1 MKARREEKMKVV
13 LLNSTYEISKAVSSI
28 IIEQITQKPD
38 SVLGFAT
45 GSSPVETYKRIIEA
59 YENGEV
65 SLKDITTFN
74 LDEYCGLPHENENSY
89 YYFMKDNLFGKTDID
104 YNKVHFLSGTT
115 GDIDKECQV
124 YRDDIEKAGGI
135 DIQLLGVGT
144 NGHIGFNEP
153 SESFTDGPFK
163 VKLAESTIKANSRF
177 FEDGQVPEYALTMG
191 IGDIMKAKKILL
203 IATGASKTHA
213 VKQMIEGEV
222 TPHCPAS
229 ILQNHPD
236 ATIFIDNESAA
247 LLDKKNF

>member
-1 MKARREEKMKVV
+1 MKVV
-13 LLNSTYEISKAVSSI
+13 LLNSAYEISKAVSSI
-28 IIEQITQKPD
+28 IIEQINRKPD

-65 SLKDITTFN
+65 SLKSITTFN
-74 LDEYCGLPHENENSY
+74 LDEYCGLEHENENSY
-89 YYFMKDNLFGKTDID
+89 YYFMKDNLFGKTDVD
-104 YNKVHFLSGTT
+104 YDKVHFLSGTT
-115 GDIDKECQV
+115 GDIDKECQA

-177 FEDGQVPEYALTMG
+177 FENGKVPEYALTMG

-203 IATGASKTHA
+203 IATGSSKVNA
-213 VKQMIEGEV
+213 VKQMVEGEV
-222 TPHCPAS
+222 TPHCPAT

-236 ATIFIDNESAA
+236 TTIFIDSESAA
-247 LLDKKNF
+247 LLANKNF

>member
-1 MKARREEKMKVV
+1 MKVV
-13 LLNSTYEISKAVSSI
+13 LLNSTYEISKAVSSV
-28 IIEQITQKPD
+28 IIEQIQKNPA

-45 GSSPVETYKRIIEA
+45 GSSPVETYQRIIEA
-59 YENGEV
+59 YETGKV

-74 LDEYCGLPHENENSY
+74 LDEYCGLPHDNENSY
-89 YYFMKDNLFGKTDID
+89 YYFMKDNLFGKTDVD

-115 GDIDKECQV
+115 GDIDKECQS

-153 SESFTDGPFK
+153 SEEFTDGPFK
-163 VKLAESTIKANSRF
+163 VRLAESTIKANSRF

-203 IATGASKTHA
+203 IATGKSKAEA
-213 VKQMIEGEV
+213 VRQMIEGEV
-222 TPHCPAS
+222 TPRCPAS
-229 ILQNHPD
+229 VLQNHPD
-236 ATIFIDNESAA
+236 ATIFIDEESAA
-247 LLDKKNF
+247 LLTKKDF